1 MFTYVSIR
9 RIVIKS
15 LYNQSKLLFYGL
27 CITLFSNGV
36 HAQSTSVTNFAQS
49 VHTITKVRCNS
60 CHSASVRPFHG
71 NADATIAHD
80 AVVNNGLVDFTTT
93 TNSKLYTKV
102 KGGHNCWSGNCAND
116 STALLNQINAW
127 KSLNAQV
134 TTTPTPTPT
143 STASGSTTGTGST
156 GTSQSTG
163 ASKSRIIA
171 SKIFNRLA
179 GIPPAKAVLDELEKK
194 ISAGAI
200 KEVAMLSM
208 DEPTF
213 YNITLKNWVKPWT
226 NTDRTNRTVLNDY
239 VATVLGIVRDN
250 IPFDQALYGD
260 HLYVAAPS
268 TPGTIPAYNKKNNDH
283 YSKLET
289 TSANL
294 KDYLIR
300 VSQSATTGIKDTA
313 GVLTTRAA
321 GNAFYSAGTNR
332 RATRYTFMNFMCR
345 DFEALHDINISDYH
359 VRRDVDRKPGLDSR
373 TYKNKCVGCHAGQDA
388 LGGAFAYFD
397 FVNGEMI
404 YKEGVVADKINKN
417 VSYAEGWYTKD
428 DSWIN
433 TWAEGQN
440 SNLGWPSKIEGHG
453 VRELGVMISR
463 SRAFA
468 ECMSTKVYELV
479 CLRSPVDDA
488 DKTAVKTLADK
499 FQENSNFNM
508 KNLMAET
515 AAICIG
521 E

>member
-1 MFTYVSIR
+1 MSI
-9 RIVIKS
+9 
-15 LYNQSKLLFYGL
+15 F
-27 CITLFSNGV
+27 LFSSFSY
-36 HAQSTSVTNFAQS
+36 AQSTSITNFAQT

-60 CHSASVRPFHG
+60 CHTSSVRPFHG
-71 NADATIAHD
+71 NPDATIAHD

-93 TNSKLYTKV
+93 TNSKIYTKV

-116 STALLNQINAW
+116 STAILNQINAW
-127 KSLNAQV
+127 KTLNAQMAASP
-134 TTTPTPTPT
+134 TPTPTPT
-143 STASGSTTGTGST
+143 STTGAGSSGSTNTT
-156 GTSQSTG
+156 QSTG
-163 ASKSRIIA
+163 ASKARMIA
-171 SKIFNRLA
+171 AKIYNRLA
-179 GIPPAKAVLDELEKK
+179 GVPPAKATLDELEKMV
-194 ISAGAI
+194 GQGQV

-208 DEPTF
+208 DEPSF
-213 YNITLKNWVKPWT
+213 YNVTLKNWVKPWT

-260 HLYVAAPS
+260 HLYIAAPV
-268 TPGTIPAYNKKNNDH
+268 TPGAIPAYNKKNNDH
-283 YSKLET
+283 YAKLEST
-289 TSANL
+289 GANL

-313 GVLTTRAA
+313 GVLTTRAS

-332 RATRYTFMNFMCR
+332 RATRYTFINFMCR

-440 SNLGWPSKIEGHG
+440 ANLGWPSKIEGHG

-468 ECMSTKVYELV
+468 ECMSTRVFELV
-479 CLRSPVDDA
+479 CLRTPVEEA
-488 DKTAVKTLADK
+488 DKSKMRSLADQ
-499 FQENSNFNM
+499 FQENANFNM
-508 KNLMAET
+508 KSLMANT
-515 AAICIG
+515 AAACIG